1 MKKEFKNSNDLT
13 KAEIKKLANAMI
25 CQTLKCFDLTAFEDC
40 DISEEQKEE
49 VINLI
54 KKDASKYEN
63 EYFNKGSIG
72 MIIDL
77 IKEDRKD

>member
-1 MKKEFKNSNDLT
+1 MKDKTKLT

-40 DISEEQKEE
+40 DISEQQQEE
-49 VINLI
+49 VLKLI
-54 KKDASKYEN
+54 KKSASRYEN
-63 EYFNKGSIG
+63 EYFNKGHIG
-72 MIIDL
+72 KIIDL

>member
-1 MKKEFKNSNDLT
+1 MQDKTKLT

-40 DISEEQKEE
+40 DISEKEQEE
-49 VINLI
+49 VLKLI
-54 KKDASKYEN
+54 KKNASKYEN
-63 EYFNKGSIG
+63 EYFNKGHVG
-72 MIIDL
+72 KIIDL